1 MEFIDETLE
10 NEKTNGTVTIT
21 FKCGYVEDLA
31 TRKTSGKIRAKF
43 ESKKINLNLNLN
55 ADWNNKETQKVKISS
70 VWYYLEFNKLL

>member
-31 TRKTSGKIRAKF
+31 TRKTLGKIRAKF

-55 ADWNNKETQKVKISS
+55 AD
-70 VWYYLEFNKLL
+70 